1 MSPPLPPA
9 DVAGRTPRLATVPTE
24 AVLHRF
30 YSKRF
35 GPIYYD
41 RSLLGRLNAPD
52 GRYGVLYAAEHP
64 GGAFAET
71 FLRSPGRRTLDPVLQ
86 ASKAYVTLDA
96 RRDMTVIVLDGPGL
110 AILGATAEITH
121 GGLPYDA
128 PQAWSAALHAHSI
141 GADGIAYS
149 SRHDP
154 HQTCYALFER
164 SAAAVRERASVVD
177 LDTDWF
183 WRLADVYQVGRPPP

>member
-1 MSPPLPPA
+1 MSPPRPPA
-9 DVAGRTPRLATVPTE
+9 DVAGRTPELATVPTG
-24 AVLHRF
+24 AILHRF
-30 YSKRF
+30 YRKPF
-35 GPIYYD
+35 DPIHHD

-52 GRYGVLYAAEHP
+52 ASYGVLYAAERP

-71 FLRSPGRRTLDPVLQ
+71 FLRTPGRRTLDPALQ
-86 ASKAYVTLDA
+86 AGKGYVALDVL
-96 RRDMTVIVLDGPGL
+96 RDMTLIVLDGPGL

-128 PQAWSAALHAHSI
+128 SQTWSAALHAHPI

-154 HQTCYALFER
+154 HQICYALFER
-164 SAAAVRERASVVD
+164 SAIAVREKALVVD
-177 LDTDWF
+177 LDADWF
-183 WRLADVYQVGRPPP
+183 WRLADVYQVGRPPT